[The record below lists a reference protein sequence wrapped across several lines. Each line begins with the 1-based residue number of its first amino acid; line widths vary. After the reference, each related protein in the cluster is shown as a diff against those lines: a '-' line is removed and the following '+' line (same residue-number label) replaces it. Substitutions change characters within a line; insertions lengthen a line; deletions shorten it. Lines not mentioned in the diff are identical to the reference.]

1 LGAYLKSNLV
11 IDSYGIE
18 TPALGILLHLTI
30 VVRDKFLNKGG
41 F

>member
-1 LGAYLKSNLV
+1 MLLGQQLNYFWIISDNNNFEILFWLLK
-11 IDSYGIE
+11 I
-18 TPALGILLHLTI
+18 I